1 VTFSN
6 AERRQALDARTRPAT
21 MTDVSVRGRDRYFA
35 VAFVVGLVLLGLL
48 VTLWFGTTFLGW
60 VVGPQAA

>member
-1 VTFSN
+1 
-6 AERRQALDARTRPAT
+6 

>member
-1 VTFSN
+1 
-6 AERRQALDARTRPAT
+6 
-21 MTDVSVRGRDRYFA
+21 MTDVSLRGRDRYFA

-48 VTLWFGTTFLGW
+48 VALWLGTTFLGW